1 MPEQKDNQRIADK
14 LEIVLTG
21 PDGKIKDTRLVEG
34 KNETGKRYGIQNWL
48 RNKGIIPRSTI
59 R

>member
-1 MPEQKDNQRIADK
+1 MPEQKDNQRITDK

-21 PDGKIKDTRLVEG
+21 PDGKIKETRLVEG
-34 KNETGKRYGIQNWL
+34 INETGKRYGIQNWL
-48 RNKGIIPRSTI
+48 RNKGFIPRSII